1 MAIIQGIITVRLGKE
16 SELNTSK
23 LLPGEFGFTTDTHRL
38 YMGSNSGG
46 KEIMFKDS
54 VDIPEYLISAEIS
67 AYLEKNPIENDW
79 NNLRNRPFY
88 ATVIDTGLAADTT
101 VYMYSSI
108 VDGIKE
114 SSTVVG
120 KEIDGTWLS
129 LGKSLHIFLDGVEYE
144 LTVEETTNYGVTYRY
159 VGNPHLAG
167 ERPENVSGFNFAI
180 YTEIENGNIDYTKVF
195 MNTTLPEDTHTL
207 VIYEQV
213 LEYHKIPL
221 EYLPDNIGGAEV
233 TKESVVGALGYT
245 PADKN
250 NIPKKLSELT
260 NDSQFI
266 TKTVSDLINY
276 YTKNDIDKK
285 GYLTQHQD
293 LSGYAK
299 KATTLAGYGITD
311 GATKTEL
318 ENVQNQVVSLGGEV
332 NYIKAEREE
341 VAEKIYEKMTLGNI
355 ALIAFNTDQHISYLN
370 DFSGHLDTLYGLRAA
385 TELTKM
391 FPFNLFV
398 LGGDAVSATDLEGIL
413 REVLIVTEQTN
424 GARCPVVHL
433 AGNHDANQNN
443 MAINN
448 SMMYK
453 SHTAFSVINY
463 PQFVSQGTSATNGYI
478 DDESVSIRYI
488 FVDSAI
494 RVNDDNTVYEYS
506 LSDIREW
513 LTKALNGV
521 PENYKAIVF
530 SHHPLNTD
538 LPQNDSGTAWNNP
551 IECQDILEANYQ
563 KIIACIN
570 GHTHNQL
577 TEDLH
582 GIRYITTPCA
592 GRGARD
598 GVSRPTG
605 TANATAFDVFVV
617 DKNSAKI
624 YAIRYGAGE
633 DREIP
638 FSKTIPGED
647 TPKYTNQ
654 IPLSTDASGALY
666 NNGQG
671 WKANTRLNSSGAEAS
686 YTGVEVIGFIPAK
699 SGDTIRFANITCDV
713 TSSSTYKQQ
722 QYLTWYDSDKNK
734 LDSSLLN
741 GYETYFCSSDGYAGE
756 ADENNNPKRLYL
768 GTWFTNFCT
777 AKGFDV
783 ADVAYFRI
791 SAEEIDNTSI
801 ITVNEEIV

>member
-1 MAIIQGIITVRLGKE
+1 MSIIQGIITVRQGKE
-16 SELNTSK
+16 NELDTSK
-23 LLPGEFGFTTDTHRL
+23 LLPGEFAFATDTHRL
-38 YMGSNSGG
+38 FVGTSSVA
-46 KEIMFKDS
+46 KEIAFQGEVSGSITDAQIQEAVNK
-54 VDIPEYLISAEIS
+54 
-67 AYLEKNPIENDW
+67 YLEENPIDPGNVTEE
-79 NNLRNRPFY
+79 
-88 ATVIDTGLAADTT
+88 
-101 VYMYSSI
+101 SI
-108 VDGIKE
+108 K
-114 SSTVVG
+114 
-120 KEIDGTWLS
+120 K
-129 LGKSLHIFLDGVEYE
+129 
-144 LTVEETTNYGVTYRY
+144 
-159 VGNPHLAG
+159 
-167 ERPENVSGFNFAI
+167 
-180 YTEIENGNIDYTKVF
+180 
-195 MNTTLPEDTHTL
+195 
-207 VIYEQV
+207 
-213 LEYHKIPL
+213 
-221 EYLPDNIGGAEV
+221 
-233 TKESVVGALGYT
+233 ALGYT
-245 PADKN
+245 PADESK
-250 NIPKKLSELT
+250 IPKNTSDLTNNSEFVTKAVTDLANYYLKTETFTRDEINAKLSAIPKFSIQVVSSLPATNISETTVYLLKVNDDAGNLYEEYIYVDSAWEKLGTQRVDLT
-260 NDSQFI
+260 
-266 TKTVSDLINY
+266 
-276 YTKNDIDKK
+276 
-285 GYLTQHQD
+285 
-293 LSGYAK
+293 GYAK

-592 GRGARD
+592 GRGTRD

-756 ADENNNPKRLYL
+756 VDENNNPKRLYL
-768 GTWFTNFCT
+768 GTWFTSFCT
-777 AKGFDV
+777 GKGFDV

>member
-1 MAIIQGIITVRLGKE
+1 MAIIQGIIQVRIGKE
-16 SELNTSK
+16 IELDKSK
-23 LLPGEFGFTTDTHRL
+23 LLPGEFGFTTDTRRL
-38 YMGSNSGG
+38 FMGSSSGAVELMIKEEFDIPDENIR
-46 KEIMFKDS
+46 KEIE
-54 VDIPEYLISAEIS
+54 EYLS
-67 AYLEKNPIENDW
+67 KNPIENDW

-88 ATVIDTGLAADTT
+88 AVPVDSETAVDIISPMNPANSYGIRKSYSFGID
-101 VYMYSSI
+101 S
-108 VDGIKE
+108 
-114 SSTVVG
+114 
-120 KEIDGTWLS
+120 DGTWLEI
-129 LGKSLHIFLDGVEYE
+129 GKPLHIFIDGVEYQ
-144 LTVEETTNYGVTYRY
+144 LTVEETTIEGVVYRY
-159 VGNPHLAG
+159 VGNPHLVG
-167 ERPENVSGFNFAI
+167 DLPENIPGFNFAI
-180 YTEIENGNIDYTKVF
+180 YAELTDGVVEYHRVY
-195 MNTTLPEDTHTL
+195 MNTTLPEDSHTI
-207 VIYEQV
+207 VINEQV
-213 LEYHKIPL
+213 LEYHKIPI
-221 EYLPDNIGGAEV
+221 EYLPDGYGGGSAEV
-233 TKESVVGALGYT
+233 TSESIKNALGYT
-245 PADKN
+245 PANQTD
-250 NIPKKLSELT
+250 IPKKTSQLT
-260 NDSQFI
+260 NNSGFI
-266 TKTVSDLINY
+266 TKAVSDLANY
-276 YTKNDIDKK
+276 Y
-285 GYLTQHQD
+285 L
-293 LSGYAK
+293 
-299 KATTLAGYGITD
+299 
-311 GATKTEL
+311 KTETYNKT
-318 ENVQNQVVSLGGEV
+318 EIDNKISNIGGEV
-332 NYIKAEREE
+332 DYIKAERKE
-341 VAEKIYEKMTLGNI
+341 VAEKIYEKMTLGNM

-370 DFSGHLDTLYGLRAA
+370 DFSGHLDTLYGLQAA

-398 LGGDAVSATDLEGIL
+398 LGGDAVTATDLEGIL

-453 SHTAFSVINY
+453 SHTAFSVVNY
-463 PQFVSQGTSATNGYI
+463 PQFVPHGTNATNGYI

-592 GRGARD
+592 GRGTRD

-756 ADENNNPKRLYL
+756 VDENNNPKRLYL
-768 GTWFTNFCT
+768 GTWFTSFCT
-777 AKGFDV
+777 GKGFDV